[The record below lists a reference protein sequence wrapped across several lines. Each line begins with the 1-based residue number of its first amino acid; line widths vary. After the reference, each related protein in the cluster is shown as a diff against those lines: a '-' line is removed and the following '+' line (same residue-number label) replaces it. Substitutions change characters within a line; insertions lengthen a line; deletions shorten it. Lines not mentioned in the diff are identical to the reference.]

1 MRFWLNEES
10 ELVAPAREVFNCEY
24 VPPRRL
30 TPYGAATS
38 ISTKTSRQQ
47 RLLNGSGNGKSAN
60 TTSAN
65 NADAIYSHS
74 KTYSTMETQQ
84 QINELQSRQLELR
97 AIMASSDERAA
108 KCFKNGTS
116 FRETYP
122 DDFARYEAANAEYNR
137 NEQTLAKLEATR
149 EAERAEEEQAHN
161 IDAV

>member
-1 MRFWLNEES
+1 MVRLYPF
-10 ELVAPAREVFNCEY
+10 
-24 VPPRRL
+24 RR
-30 TPYGAATS
+30 
-38 ISTKTSRQQ
+38 RHHD
-47 RLLNGSGNGKSAN
+47 GNGRQTFPATGN
-60 TTSAN
+60 LQIQRPQN

-122 DDFARYEAANAEYNR
+122 DDFARYEAANTEYNR

-149 EAERAEEEQAHN
+149 DAERAEEEQAHN

>member
-1 MRFWLNEES
+1 
-10 ELVAPAREVFNCEY
+10 
-24 VPPRRL
+24 
-30 TPYGAATS
+30 
-38 ISTKTSRQQ
+38 
-47 RLLNGSGNGKSAN
+47 
-60 TTSAN
+60 
-65 NADAIYSHS
+65 
-74 KTYSTMETQQ
+74 METQQ

-108 KCFKNGTS
+108 KCFKNG
-116 FRETYP
+116 TYP